1 MSQALAGAAEATPGE
16 KERIHGKVTW
26 RLVPFL
32 FLCYIATYLDRINV
46 GFAKLWMLSDLQFRE
61 TV

>member
-1 MSQALAGAAEATPGE
+1 MSQALAGAAGATLGE
-16 KERIHGKVTW
+16 KERIQGKVTW
-26 RLVPFL
+26 RLVP